1 MRRNLKNCIIFIV
14 MKREH
19 DTERRDVINYH
30 GILSDPPNR
39 KRMHAALNSQ
49 FHPLIFQYHTMMPYL
64 ATSEL
69 QIKRIHFHTG
79 KLMRCT

>member
-1 MRRNLKNCIIFIV
+1 MRRSLKICIIFIV

-19 DTERRDVINYH
+19 DTERRDVIITITAFYQT
-30 GILSDPPNR
+30 PNR

-49 FHPLIFQYHTMMPYL
+49 FHPLVFQYHTMMPYL

-69 QIKRIHFHTG
+69 QIKRIHLHTG